1 MSRDEDRMGWF
12 FLKGL
17 GPRQT
22 YTKLLRGTEGTPL
35 GDSELIPE
43 KEIGNI
49 EEN

>member
-1 MSRDEDRMGWF
+1 MSRDEDRIGWF

-22 YTKLLRGTEGTPL
+22 YTKQLRDIEGIPL
-35 GDSELIPE
+35 GDSKIIPG
-43 KEIGNI
+43 KRMGNL